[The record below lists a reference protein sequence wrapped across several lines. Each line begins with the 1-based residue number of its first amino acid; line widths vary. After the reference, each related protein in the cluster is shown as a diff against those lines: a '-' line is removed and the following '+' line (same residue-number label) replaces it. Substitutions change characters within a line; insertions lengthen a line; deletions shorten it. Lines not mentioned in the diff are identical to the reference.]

1 MKNSNSHTIL
11 SSESSCS
18 INEEQISILRL
29 IRSENIGPATFFDLI
44 SKFGNA
50 PDALRALQNNQKLL
64 NSKNIKISNIRDVEN
79 EIIATQKFG
88 ADFLFFNQEH
98 YPQSLKEI
106 HNPPPVITYYGNYNL
121 LYDNIIGVVGTRNAS
136 LNALNFAKKIAND
149 LAFNKVVTISGMAK
163 GIDSIVHSSSLDFAT
178 IAVIAGGINKIY
190 PSENI
195 KLADD
200 IIKNGGLIISEQ
212 PFNAIPR
219 NINFIQRNRIIAA
232 LSVAVIVVE
241 AALKS
246 GSLITAKF
254 ALDYGKEVMAV
265 PGSPLEEKARGVNR
279 LIKEGAILIEN
290 IDDILDVATALFQK
304 NKIEKQYK
312 DQKIANNP
320 ESLEM
325 NDIDCNNDLLS
336 NIDNNRFSEKLSDK
350 IYQLINIEGN
360 DIFSLINYFAVDIR
374 DFNIAISELEINGLA
389 MVKNQK
395 IFKIN

>member
-1 MKNSNSHTIL
+1 MKNSNTNAIL

-29 IRSENIGPATFFDLI
+29 IRSENIGPATFFDFI
-44 SKFGNA
+44 AKFGNA
-50 PDALRALQNNQKLL
+50 TDALKALQNNQKLL
-64 NSKNIKISNIRDVEN
+64 NNKNIKISNIKDVEN
-79 EIIATQKFG
+79 EITATRKFG
-88 ADFLFFNQEH
+88 ADFLFFNQNQ
-98 YPQSLKEI
+98 YPKNLKEI

-136 LNALNFAKKIAND
+136 LNALNFTKKIASD

-163 GIDSIVHSSSLDFAT
+163 GIDSVVHSSSLNFAT

-200 IIKNGGLIISEQ
+200 IVKNGGLIISEQ
-212 PFNAIPR
+212 PFNATPR

-232 LSVAVIVVE
+232 LSVAVIVIE

-254 ALDYGKEVMAV
+254 ALDYGREVMAV

-290 IDDILDVATALFQK
+290 IDDVLDVATTLFQK
-304 NKIEKQYK
+304 NKMEQQYK
-312 DQKIANNP
+312 DRNTINYPK
-320 ESLEM
+320 SL
-325 NDIDCNNDLLS
+325 DINEIGRNNDLLS
-336 NIDNNRFSEKLSDK
+336 NIDNNQFIENLSDK

-360 DIFSLINYFAVDIR
+360 DISSLINYFAVDIR

-389 MVKNQK
+389 IIKNQK